1 MKNIVNKTRYI
12 LEEAFSILY
21 TSKAINLLT
30 IFIVGFT
37 FFVLFS
43 FDLAVLNLE
52 EIINKLEKEAKIEVF
67 LKKSL
72 GVKSDFI
79 VSEVKKFDFVKD
91 AIYVS
96 KNEGY
101 RKFVEEFPELKEIL
115 EEMGENPFP
124 PKITVFLKDRVNE
137 NSYKR
142 LKNYF
147 ENKGIVEYIKD
158 NRELISKIH
167 TFLYA
172 TTIIGYFF
180 GGILIFASLFT
191 VVNILKILI
200 YSKREEIGILDLIG
214 ASPLYIEIPF
224 MLAIAIIVI
233 LGSLLSVVILNLMIM
248 LFPHYA
254 GHFYNFI
261 SPFFKIKTIPLK
273 VFLTYTLFGVF
284 ISLFSSYFSIKNFTF
299 RGKNI

>member
-1 MKNIVNKTRYI
+1 MKSIINKSRYV
-12 LEEAFSILY
+12 LEEAISILY

-43 FDLAVLNLE
+43 FDLAVLNLKE
-52 EIINKLEKEAKIEVF
+52 MINEIEKQAKVEVF
-67 LKKSL
+67 LKKNIKFNYSSIL
-72 GVKSDFI
+72 
-79 VSEVKKFDFVKD
+79 SELKKFDFVKEV
-91 AIYVS
+91 IYIS
-96 KNEGY
+96 EEEGY
-101 RKFVEEFPELKEIL
+101 KKFISEFPDLKEIL
-115 EEMGENPFP
+115 FELGENPFP
-124 PKITVFLKDRVNE
+124 PKITVFLKKKINK
-137 NSYKR
+137 NSYSR
-142 LKNYF
+142 LKAYF
-147 ENKGIVEYIKD
+147 ESKGMVEYIKD
-158 NRELISKIH
+158 NRELVSKIH
-167 TFLYA
+167 TFLSA

-200 YSKREEIGILDLIG
+200 YSRREEIGILDLIG

-224 MLAIAIIVI
+224 MFAIAIIVI
-233 LGSLLSVVILNLMIM
+233 LGAFLSVVFLKLMIL

-261 SPFFKIKTIPLK
+261 SPFFKIKSIPLK
-273 VFLTYTLFGVF
+273 VFLTYTLFGVL